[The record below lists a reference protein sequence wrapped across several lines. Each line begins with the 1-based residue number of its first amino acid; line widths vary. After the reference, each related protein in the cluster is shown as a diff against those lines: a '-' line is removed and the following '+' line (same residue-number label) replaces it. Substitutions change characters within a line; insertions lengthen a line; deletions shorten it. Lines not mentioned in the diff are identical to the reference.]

1 MDSAP
6 PTAATD
12 QPADSTAPTRQ
23 CARPGCSN
31 PAPKGPTGRPKQY
44 CSRSCRSKVDRAKAK
59 AREAAAQAAAPPAAP
74 GPAAPPAAPDA
85 APGPAAAPLDAA
97 PAAPNLGAAPDSA
110 APAAPAAAVP
120 ADDDLARWGED
131 GRHLLGLADAMCRKL
146 TSYLLEIENGGD
158 PVAAFEELAARLPSY
173 STRAYMA
180 AQEIR
185 DKARWPDLTASER
198 LTRRMLERAERW
210 GDDVDQD
217 DQDGD
222 GSASR
227 GETAAADHDDQE
239 QPGPA
244 VPAALADVEPA
255 RQTPPA
261 LPRQQDAGPL
271 RPPPE
276 PYLRGLGRFDLIR
289 NIGSLMGEPGWDLAG
304 WTRAPGLFYVRKAG
318 RALAWI
324 EYGLG
329 GVDGWVVVI
338 EGAFVAGP
346 ADRSRPLVTRT
357 AELAA
362 LLVRQALDQGLLD
375 ADTAPVLG

>member
-12 QPADSTAPTRQ
+12 QPADAGHVPQ

-59 AREAAAQAAAPPAAP
+59 AREAAAGTAAPPAAP
-74 GPAAPPAAPDA
+74 GPAAAPLHAAPA
-85 APGPAAAPLDAA
+85 APGPAAT
-97 PAAPNLGAAPDSA
+97 PDGA

-120 ADDDLARWGED
+120 VDDDLARWGED
-131 GRHLLGLADAMCRKL
+131 GRHLLGLADAMRRKL
-146 TSYLLEIENGGD
+146 TSFLLEIETGAD
-158 PVAAFEELAARLPSY
+158 PVAVFQELAARLPSY

-185 DKARWPDLTASER
+185 DKARWPDLTDSER
-198 LTRRMLERAERW
+198 LTRRMLERAARW
-210 GDDVDQD
+210 GDDSVDPAD
-217 DQDGD
+217 KDGD

-261 LPRQQDAGPL
+261 LPRQQDVGPL

-276 PYLRGLGRFDLIR
+276 PYLRGLGRFDLIQ

-324 EYGLG
+324 EHGLSG
-329 GVDGWVVVI
+329 ADGWVVVI

-362 LLVRQALDQGLLD
+362 LTVRQALVEGLID
-375 ADTAPVLG
+375 GDTAPVLG

>member
-12 QPADSTAPTRQ
+12 QPADAGHVPQ

-59 AREAAAQAAAPPAAP
+59 AREAAA
-74 GPAAPPAAPDA
+74 GPATPPAAPDA
-85 APGPAAAPLDAA
+85 ALGPAAAPLDAA
-97 PAAPNLGAAPDSA
+97 PAAPGPAATPDSA
-110 APAAPAAAVP
+110 APVAPAAPAAAVP

-131 GRHLLGLADAMCRKL
+131 GRHLLGLADAMRRKL
-146 TSYLLEIENGGD
+146 ISFLLEIETGDD
-158 PVAAFEELAARLPSY
+158 PVTAFEELAARLPSY

-180 AQEIR
+180 AQDIR
-185 DKARWPDLTASER
+185 DRARWPDLTESER

-210 GDDVDQD
+210 GDD
-217 DQDGD
+217 D

-227 GETAAADHDDQE
+227 GETAAADNDDQE

-244 VPAALADVEPA
+244 APADVKPVHP
-255 RQTPPA
+255 TPRA
-261 LPRQQDAGPL
+261 VPRQQDAGPL

-276 PYLRGLGRFDLIR
+276 PYLRGLGRFDLIQ
-289 NIGSLMGEPGWDLAG
+289 NIGSLMGESGWDLAG
-304 WTRAPGLFYVRKAG
+304 WTRAPGLFYVRKNG

-324 EYGLG
+324 EHGVG
-329 GVDGWVVVI
+329 GADGWVVVI

-357 AELAA
+357 ADLAA
-362 LLVRQALDQGLLD
+362 LLVRQALVEGLIDGD
-375 ADTAPVLG
+375 AAPVLGCAL